1 MIRLRYLLII
11 LILPFSL
18 IMTGQNLSQAKKFF
32 QAGNYQKALP
42 LFRESLKSSP
52 KRADLNQWVGIC
64 LWETGKHKEALQ
76 HLELA
81 AKTLAPSNAYLAS
94 YYYRLMDYRRASDY
108 WDSYESL
115 RDDDEE
121 IDERLGEV
129 KKAMDMLG
137 NVERIAIID
146 SLVVDKADFFKHYRL
161 SPEAGSISGTEILP
175 YAKPQVSTSVFMPE
189 SKERMLWAQ
198 PDSTGRLCIT
208 ESYKLV
214 TGKWD
219 NYSVVSP
226 EQLNDGGD
234 VNFPFL
240 MADGTTL
247 YYACRGANSIGG
259 YDIFMSR
266 RDGTTGEYLAPQ
278 NIGFPYNS
286 PYDDYLLAI
295 DEMTG
300 VGWWATDRLQ
310 IPGKVVIYIFV
321 PNSVR
326 RNCDSDSEDVY
337 SLAAVKSIKDTWEAD
352 TDYSAYR
359 ERINAITYEDD
370 TEENEFVFHVRNG
383 LTYTR
388 FDDFRSAEARGLME
402 KHVKVA
408 SFIDDIRSQLADLRR
423 SYRTASKAN
432 KQQYA
437 GKIETLERSILK
449 NEDELRG
456 IARAIRAAEL
466 SQIKGEERDD

>member
-11 LILPFSL
+11 LFLPLSL
-18 IMTGQNLSQAKKFF
+18 MISGQNLSQAKKYF

-64 LWETGKHKEALQ
+64 LWETGKRKEALP
-76 HLELA
+76 HLETA
-81 AKTLAPSNAYLAS
+81 SKSMATSNAYLAS
-94 YYYRLMDYRRASDY
+94 YYFRAMDYRRASDY
-108 WDSYESL
+108 WDSYVSL
-115 RDDDEE
+115 RDEDEE
-121 IDERLGEV
+121 FDERFSDV

-146 SLVVDKADFFKHYRL
+146 SLVVDKADFFRHYRL
-161 SPEAGSISGTEILP
+161 SPEAGSISGVDILP
-175 YAKPQVSTSVFMPE
+175 YAKPEGQTSVFMPE

-198 PDSTGRLCIT
+198 PDSTGRMCIT

-247 YYACRGANSIGG
+247 YYGCRGANSIGG
-259 YDIFMSR
+259 YDIYMSR

-326 RNCDSDSEDVY
+326 RNCDPDSEDVY
-337 SLAAVKSIKDTWEAD
+337 SLAAVNSIKDTWEDD

-359 ERINAITYEDD
+359 ERINAITYEDEA
-370 TEENEFVFHVRNG
+370 EEHEFVFHVRNG

-408 SFIDDIRSQLADLRR
+408 SFIDDIRSQLADLRK
-423 SYRTASKAN
+423 SYRKASKAT
-432 KQQYA
+432 KQKYTD
-437 GKIETLERSILK
+437 KIVTLERSILK

-466 SQIKGEERDD
+466 SQIKVDERDD

>member
-11 LILPFSL
+11 LFLPLSL
-18 IMTGQNLSQAKKFF
+18 MLSGQNLSQAKKYF

-64 LWETGKHKEALQ
+64 LWETGKRKEALP
-76 HLELA
+76 HLETA
-81 AKTLAPSNAYLAS
+81 SKSMATSNAYLAS
-94 YYYRLMDYRRASDY
+94 YYFRAMDYRRASDY
-108 WDSYESL
+108 WDSYVSL
-115 RDDDEE
+115 RDEDEE
-121 IDERLGEV
+121 FDERFSDV

-146 SLVVDKADFFKHYRL
+146 SLVVDKADFFRHYRL
-161 SPEAGSISGTEILP
+161 SPEAGSISSTDILP
-175 YAKPQVSTSVFMPE
+175 YAKPKVSTSVFMPE

-198 PDSTGRLCIT
+198 PDSTGRMSIT

-247 YYACRGANSIGG
+247 YYGCSGANSIGG
-259 YDIFMSR
+259 YDIYMSR

-326 RNCDSDSEDVY
+326 RNCDPDSEDVY
-337 SLAAVKSIKDTWEAD
+337 SLAAVNSIKDTWEDDA
-352 TDYSAYR
+352 DYSTYR
-359 ERINAITYEDD
+359 ERINAITYEDEA
-370 TEENEFVFHVRNG
+370 EEHDFVFHVRNG

-408 SFIDDIRSQLADLRR
+408 SFIDDIRSQLADLRK
-423 SYRTASKAN
+423 SYRKASKAS
-432 KQQYA
+432 KQKYTD
-437 GKIETLERSILK
+437 KIVTLERSILK

-466 SQIKGEERDD
+466 SQIKVDERDD

>member
-11 LILPFSL
+11 LFLPLSL
-18 IMTGQNLSQAKKFF
+18 MLSGQNLSQAKKYF

-64 LWETGKHKEALQ
+64 LWETGKRKEALP
-76 HLELA
+76 HLEA
-81 AKTLAPSNAYLAS
+81 ASKSMATSNAYLAS
-94 YYYRLMDYRRASDY
+94 YYFRAMDYRRASDY
-108 WDSYESL
+108 WDSYVSL
-115 RDDDEE
+115 RDEDEE
-121 IDERLGEV
+121 FDERFSDV

-146 SLVVDKADFFKHYRL
+146 SLVVDKADFFRHYRL
-161 SPEAGSISGTEILP
+161 SPEAGSISSTDILP
-175 YAKPQVSTSVFMPE
+175 YAKPQGQTSVFMPE

-198 PDSTGRLCIT
+198 PDSTGRMSIT

-247 YYACRGANSIGG
+247 YYGCRGANSIGG
-259 YDIFMSR
+259 YDIYMSR

-326 RNCDSDSEDVY
+326 RNCDPDSEDVY
-337 SLAAVKSIKDTWEAD
+337 SLAAVNSIKDTWEDDA
-352 TDYSAYR
+352 DYSTYR
-359 ERINAITYEDD
+359 ERINAITYEDEA
-370 TEENEFVFHVRNG
+370 EEHDFVFHVRNG

-408 SFIDDIRSQLADLRR
+408 SFIDDIRSQLADLRK
-423 SYRTASKAN
+423 SYRKASKAS
-432 KQQYA
+432 KQKYTD
-437 GKIETLERSILK
+437 KIVTLERSILK

-466 SQIKGEERDD
+466 SQIKVDERDD